1 MCIFGR
7 PIRDFIPIHPGKYQ
21 PHTTWRETLQ
31 SREEALRN
39 RHMQAA
45 ERLSEHTRVL
55 PPLTVGDSVR
65 IQNQTGPHPTK
76 WDKTGIVVEVRQFD
90 HYVIR
95 VDGSGRTTLRNRKF
109 LRKYVPVIP
118 RTPILMAPGDRPVMC
133 TPPATHT
140 DPTSVNIP
148 LHEPPPLTTTQAPSN
163 TPCRPPSN
171 LQPTTGSAS
180 TPLQQPPMT
189 PDHDPSPGPV
199 IEPLP
204 PTPKATNSK
213 APVTSLARA
222 LRVLMPHNAPGLKE
236 QAARPRIDPSPGAPR
251 RSARLMNPSHTPA

>member
-1 MCIFGR
+1 MLQYRNTPDRDTHLSSAMCIFGR

-39 RHMQAA
+39 RHMRVA

-65 IQNQTGPHPTK
+65 IQNQTGPQPTK

-90 HYVIR
+90 HHSHRSYK
-95 VDGSGRTTLRNRKF
+95 RKHS
-109 LRKYVPVIP
+109 LAR
-118 RTPILMAPGDRPVMC
+118 A
-133 TPPATHT
+133 
-140 DPTSVNIP
+140 S
-148 LHEPPPLTTTQAPSN
+148 PLTTAQAPSN

-199 IEPLP
+199 TEPLP

-213 APVTSLARA
+213 APVTGLARA

-251 RSARLMNPSHTPA
+251 RSARLINPAHTPA